1 MQNQKLENILNL
13 SLDVTK
19 EERMKSQ
26 QLEDGYDIENEEWDL
41 IVKYSGVLDNV
52 RNIAVRV
59 SELLNEYAIVTVQ
72 ESRIEELANLPEI
85 EYIEKPKRLQ
95 DANFL

>member
-85 EYIEKPKRLQ
+85 EYIEKPKRLY
-95 DANFL
+95 FFF